1 MKDHVI
7 DYSNDV
13 FFKYLLRDVSDDD
26 SLFLLRMFIERTLG
40 IVCKDI
46 FVLNPELIPDKIN
59 DKNLILDI
67 LVKTDDDRLVDI
79 EMQTSSFSHI
89 LSNRLQLYG
98 ARMLSSQAKK
108 GELYHQLNPVYQ
120 IIFLNDTNKS
130 THQLIDVYTSK
141 NQTGI
146 EERYNLIT
154 RVYVNMSYI
163 NHLIKERKELN
174 DIETATYIF
183 KNGIRCDK
191 ISVDEKVMMIMK
203 KKHEKF
209 SEDEA
214 LSWIAFER
222 QCGEWQHEGEKR
234 EAFEDGLVQGHTLGI
249 EEGTVKTLIE
259 TLSLYVQTRFNVD
272 IQKDIQLLSSEKLE
286 KLKKNIYT
294 FNTIEEIKEFM
305 RNL

>member
-67 LVKTDDDRLVDI
+67 LVKTDDDKLIDI

-108 GELYHQLNPVYQ
+108 GELYHHLNPVYQ

-163 NHLIKERKELN
+163 NHLIKERTE
-174 DIETATYIF
+174 
-183 KNGIRCDK
+183 
-191 ISVDEKVMMIMK
+191 
-203 KKHEKF
+203 
-209 SEDEA
+209 
-214 LSWIAFER
+214 
-222 QCGEWQHEGEKR
+222 
-234 EAFEDGLVQGHTLGI
+234 
-249 EEGTVKTLIE
+249 
-259 TLSLYVQTRFNVD
+259 
-272 IQKDIQLLSSEKLE
+272 
-286 KLKKNIYT
+286 
-294 FNTIEEIKEFM
+294 
-305 RNL
+305 